1 MPLLAMPLLLSL
13 SGLILMQSPRPVS
26 VARRRA
32 HLSLEFT
39 DFDTPLPANLDDDA
53 AALLE
58 EAGGDI
64 DKART
69 SYIGYTLAY
78 LEEAMPEL
86 YRALKVD
93 PNLPEAHAALTE
105 VTWDAIAA
113 FMPRTHASRPTPAA
127 AQRLMAIARA
137 AVPGD
142 GERSV
147 LDVGCGHGL
156 LVPFVTECGLPASG
170 YRGIDLSSRMVALA
184 EHAHGESGAK
194 FEDMSFADECEQA
207 QRKYDTIVFNGALQ
221 FFDDQ
226 AGTLASAEELLSDS
240 EDARIIVSHV
250 SGASFVRKELGDNP
264 NTVRN
269 TMPFLASMQQ
279 IASRLGMQVVLPS
292 FLGTEPDAIEQAL
305 EAFYLVIFVR
315 AGSDADDDADDDAE
329 GSNVLELPVGL
340 QQSDLL
346 K

>member
-105 VTWDAIAA
+105 VTCLWST
-113 FMPRTHASRPTPAA
+113 R
-127 AQRLMAIARA
+127 
-137 AVPGD
+137 
-142 GERSV
+142 
-147 LDVGCGHGL
+147 
-156 LVPFVTECGLPASG
+156 
-170 YRGIDLSSRMVALA
+170 
-184 EHAHGESGAK
+184 
-194 FEDMSFADECEQA
+194 
-207 QRKYDTIVFNGALQ
+207 
-221 FFDDQ
+221 
-226 AGTLASAEELLSDS
+226 ASAARRSLLPTSCLRACAC
-240 EDARIIVSHV
+240 AR
-250 SGASFVRKELGDNP
+250 GR
-264 NTVRN
+264 R
-269 TMPFLASMQQ
+269 
-279 IASRLGMQVVLPS
+279 
-292 FLGTEPDAIEQAL
+292 
-305 EAFYLVIFVR
+305 
-315 AGSDADDDADDDAE
+315 
-329 GSNVLELPVGL
+329 
-340 QQSDLL
+340 
-346 K
+346 